1 MPLAACSGCWLAC
14 ARRAA
19 VVSLGTALWLAAGCG
34 AAPSET
40 AAAPE
45 PSAKPPSGEGIVAE
59 GEIGG
64 LSQEDVETEFESLAP
79 AVQRC
84 AEQGMSRNDA
94 LAGNCTVAL
103 RITRHGAVHWA
114 YLRDSTLGDRRTELC
129 ILDAM
134 RAKSWPKP
142 LGGEGEAEH
151 SFTIESPV
159 SVSIWDEARVRSA
172 RGLLARKAGPCL
184 RHTRGRFVATV
195 YVRADGS
202 VLSAGVAPPSAA
214 GEEHADCVAE
224 ALGKV
229 NLGKQ
234 RARLSKGTFKLP

>member
-1 MPLAACSGCWLAC
+1 MSLAARWRCWLAC
-14 ARRAA
+14 VRRAA
-19 VVSLGTALWLAAGCG
+19 TASCGAALWLVAGCG

-40 AAAPE
+40 AAVPE
-45 PSAKPPSGEGIVAE
+45 PSAKPRSGEGIVAE

-64 LSQEDVETEFESLAP
+64 LSQEDVETAFEALAP

-94 LAGNCTVAL
+94 LAGSCTVAL
-103 RITRHGAVHWA
+103 RITRDGSVHWA

-129 ILDAM
+129 ILDAV
-134 RAKSWPKP
+134 RARSWPKP

-159 SVSIWDEARVRSA
+159 SVPTWDDGRVRPV

-184 RHTRGRFVATV
+184 RRTRGRFLATV

-214 GEEHADCVAE
+214 AEDRADCVVE

-234 RARLSKGTFKLP
+234 RTRLSKGTFKLP